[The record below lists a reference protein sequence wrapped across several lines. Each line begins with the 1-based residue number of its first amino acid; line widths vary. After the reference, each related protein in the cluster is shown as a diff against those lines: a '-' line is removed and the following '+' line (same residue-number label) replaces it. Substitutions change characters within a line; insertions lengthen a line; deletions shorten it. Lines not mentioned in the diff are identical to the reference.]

1 MRMARTKE
9 FDPDVAL
16 DRAMHLFW
24 RQGYEATSIQDL
36 VEHMGIGRGS
46 LYDTFGDKHALY
58 LAALDRYCATVG
70 AGFLAPLDAPIP
82 VRAALRLVFDGAV
95 ATALAEGRHG
105 CLLANGALELASR
118 DTDTRCRVEASLRGA
133 EDAIGRAL
141 ARAQATGE
149 LAAGRDPRALA
160 RYLVNALQ
168 GLRVTAKVTDDRETL
183 EDIAR
188 VTLSA
193 LD

>member
-1 MRMARTKE
+1 MARTKE
-9 FDPDVAL
+9 FDHDVAL

-46 LYDTFGDKHALY
+46 LYATFGDKHTLY
-58 LAALDRYCATVG
+58 LAAFDRYCATVG
-70 AGFLAPLDAPIP
+70 AGFLAPLAEPIP
-82 VRAALRLVFDGAV
+82 VRAALRRVFDGVV
-95 ATALAEGRHG
+95 AESLAEGHHG
-105 CLLANGALELASR
+105 CLMANGTLELASHDGDVR
-118 DTDTRCRVEASLRGA
+118 RRVEVGLQGA
-133 EDAIGRAL
+133 EDTIARAL
-141 ARAQATGE
+141 ALAQAAGE

-168 GLRVTAKVTDDRETL
+168 GLRVTAKVTDDRGTL

-188 VTLSA
+188 VTLTA

>member
-1 MRMARTKE
+1 MTRTTD
-9 FDPDVAL
+9 FDQDAAL

-46 LYDTFGDKHALY
+46 LYNTFGDKHALY

-70 AGFLAPLDAPIP
+70 ADFLAPLDEPLP
-82 VRAALRLVFDGAV
+82 VRAALRQVFANV
-95 ATALAEGRHG
+95 VVESLAEGHHG
-105 CLLANGALELASR
+105 CLMANGTLELAAR
-118 DTDTRCRVEASLRGA
+118 DADLRCRAEANLRGA
-133 EDAIGRAL
+133 EDTIGRAL

-160 RYLVNALQ
+160 RYLFNALQ
-168 GLRVTAKVTDDRETL
+168 GLRVTAKATDDRGTL

>member
-1 MRMARTKE
+1 MARTKE
-9 FDPDVAL
+9 FDQDVAL
-16 DRAMHLFW
+16 DKAMRLFW

-70 AGFLAPLDAPIP
+70 AGFLTPLEEPIP
-82 VRAALRLVFDGAV
+82 VREALRLIFDGAV

-105 CLLANGALELASR
+105 CLLANSALELASR
-118 DTDTRCRVEASLRGA
+118 DADTRCKVEASFQGA

-141 ARAQATGE
+141 ARAQETGE
-149 LAAGRDPRALA
+149 LAASRDPRALA
-160 RYLVNALQ
+160 RCLVNALQ

-183 EDIAR
+183 KDIAR
-188 VTLSA
+188 VTLSV